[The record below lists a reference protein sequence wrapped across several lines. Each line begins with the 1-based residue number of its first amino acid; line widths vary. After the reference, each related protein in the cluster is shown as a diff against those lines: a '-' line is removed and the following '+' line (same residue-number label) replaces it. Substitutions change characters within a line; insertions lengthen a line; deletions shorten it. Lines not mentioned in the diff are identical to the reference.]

1 MGTCWEWVSADSLKE
16 AKMKKSSLVLL
27 SLVLAGA
34 ASAED
39 LLKPEEHPV
48 VGCGISFATPIQAP
62 AQNATIDGFRWN
74 IIYGENF
81 GTHGCD
87 IGFVGANRADAS
99 GFQLDIVAGWDDFD
113 FTGCQIAGVGNAVLG
128 GATGF
133 QLAGAV
139 NYTRGAFT
147 GFQLAPV
154 NYAGSLYGMQVAAL
168 NVNKVVSKGFQIGAY
183 NADLNEYSG
192 WSFGAVNYADRIE
205 GLQLG
210 ALNIIAT
217 AGRGVQIGVINS
229 AVVFSGI
236 QIGVLNLIGNAEIPI
251 LPIMNAQ
258 F

>member
-1 MGTCWEWVSADSLKE
+1 
-16 AKMKKSSLVLL
+16 MKKTSLVLL

-48 VGCGISFATPIQAP
+48 EAWGISFASPIQTP

-74 IIYGENF
+74 IVYGENF

-99 GFQLDIVAGWDDFD
+99 GFQLDIAAGWNDFD
-113 FTGCQIAGVGNAVLG
+113 FSGCAIAGVGNAVLG
-128 GATGF
+128 NAKGF
-133 QLAGAV
+133 QLAGAI
-139 NYTRGAFT
+139 NYTRG
-147 GFQLAPV
+147 GFKGLQIAPV
-154 NYAGSLYGMQVAAL
+154 NYDGSLYGMQVAAV
-168 NVNKVVSKGFQIGAY
+168 NVNKGVSTAFQIGAY
-183 NADLNEYSG
+183 NADLNEYRG

-217 AGRGVQIGVINS
+217 AGRGVQIGIVNS
-229 AVVFSGI
+229 AVALSGI

>member
-1 MGTCWEWVSADSLKE
+1 
-16 AKMKKSSLVLL
+16 
-27 SLVLAGA
+27 
-34 ASAED
+34 
-39 LLKPEEHPV
+39 
-48 VGCGISFATPIQAP
+48 
-62 AQNATIDGFRWN
+62 
-74 IIYGENF
+74 
-81 GTHGCD
+81 
-87 IGFVGANRADAS
+87 
-99 GFQLDIVAGWDDFD
+99 
-113 FTGCQIAGVGNAVLG
+113 
-128 GATGF
+128 
-133 QLAGAV
+133 
-139 NYTRGAFT
+139 
-147 GFQLAPV
+147 
-154 NYAGSLYGMQVAAL
+154 MQVAAL

>member
-1 MGTCWEWVSADSLKE
+1 MLLLGGGELVHTGGRIEHIVVIIVAFGVQRRLQAGKAGVRDGRGGQANVS
-16 AKMKKSSLVLL
+16 V
-27 SLVLAGA
+27 G
-34 ASAED
+34 
-39 LLKPEEHPV
+39 V
-48 VGCGISFATPIQAP
+48 VGA
-62 AQNATIDGFRWN
+62 
-74 IIYGENF
+74 
-81 GTHGCD
+81 
-87 IGFVGANRADAS
+87 
-99 GFQLDIVAGWDDFD
+99 FQ
-113 FTGCQIAGVGNAVLG
+113 AGVDVIGNAVLG

>member
-1 MGTCWEWVSADSLKE
+1 MRACWEWVSADSLKE
-16 AKMKKSSLVLL
+16 AKMKKTSLVLL

-48 VGCGISFATPIQAP
+48 YGCGISFATPIQMP
-62 AQNATIDGFRWN
+62 ARNATINGFRWN

-87 IGFVGANRADAS
+87 IGFAGANHADAS
-99 GFQLDIVAGWDDFD
+99 GFQLDIAAGWDDFD
-113 FTGCQIAGVGNAVLG
+113 FAGCQIAGIGNTVLG

-139 NYTRGAFT
+139 NYTRGGFT
-147 GFQLAPV
+147 GFQIAPV
-154 NYAGSLYGMQVAAL
+154 NYDGSLHGMQIAAL
-168 NVNKVVSKGFQIGAY
+168 NINKGVSKGFQIGAY
-183 NADLNEYSG
+183 NADLNEYHG
-192 WSFGAVNYADRIE
+192 WSFGAINYADRIE

-217 AGRGVQIGVINS
+217 AGRGVQIGIINS
-229 AVVFSGI
+229 AVALSGF
-236 QIGVLNLIGNAEIPI
+236 QIGVLNLIGNGSVPI